1 MALIGSV
8 TSSNIA
14 SPTITGNLNI
24 SSGNVSYNSSLAQ
37 TLIDGKS
44 VLNGSMYMAVSAGE
58 SSLSNSASGWK
69 NLKSFT
75 FAGGSNN
82 RKVATV
88 GFTGYIQAGSYYWT
102 WRLYNAREG
111 AAVPLMAGP
120 QDNFSTSNAGVTNIA
135 AGGGINFEGNVH
147 QHSAQ
152 SYKAFDFRDGID
164 GDTIYLQL
172 RGHTTGGG
180 GVDGLVDN
188 SQILYVKQFIVFYGF
203 VTGIPPGS
211 ANYYW

>member
-1 MALIGSV
+1 MALIGSI

-24 SSGNVSYNSSLAQ
+24 SSGNVSYNSGLAQ

-88 GFTGYIQAGSYYWT
+88 GFTGYITAGSYYWT

-120 QDNFSTSNAGVTNIA
+120 QDNFSTSDAGVTNIA
-135 AGGGINFEGNVH
+135 AGGGIHFEGNVH
-147 QHSAQ
+147 QYSAQ

-180 GVDGLVDN
+180 SVAGLVDN
-188 SQILYVKQFIVFYGF
+188 SQTLYVKQFIVFHGF